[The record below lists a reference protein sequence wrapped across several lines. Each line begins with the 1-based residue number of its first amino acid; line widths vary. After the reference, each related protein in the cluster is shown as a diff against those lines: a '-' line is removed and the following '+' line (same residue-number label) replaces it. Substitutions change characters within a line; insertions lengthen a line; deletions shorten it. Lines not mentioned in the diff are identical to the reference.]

1 MSDTPKYTKSTIIAA
16 LKDIRS
22 AGWIKSLRNVHNN
35 GAIGN
40 TLEDLLGIKENNL
53 PLPNAA
59 EWELKTQRRGTS
71 ALLTLFHLEPS
82 PRALH
87 IADYL
92 LSNYGWKH
100 KDAGTKYPESEKS
113 FRQTLSYKNPTARGF
128 FVDIDNANKRVV
140 VRFDPSKIDD
150 ECIIW
155 KNSLAENGMIEYDK
169 DYMPYWGFDDLY
181 HKAGVKLGNCFYV
194 SADVKNENGEY
205 FYRYSEIMQLSR
217 FSSSKFLSGIRDG
230 NIFIDFDARTSHN
243 HGTKFRIKQNTIPLL
258 YENVQHI

>member
-1 MSDTPKYTKSTIIAA
+1 MAY
-16 LKDIRS
+16 
-22 AGWIKSLRNVHNN
+22 
-35 GAIGN
+35 
-40 TLEDLLGIKENNL
+40 KENNL

-128 FVDIDNANKRVV
+128 FVDIDNANKRVI

-150 ECIIW
+150 ECIVW

-194 SADVKNENGEY
+194 
-205 FYRYSEIMQLSR
+205 
-217 FSSSKFLSGIRDG
+217 SSKFLSGIRDG